1 MRKLSSI
8 IEEKERVGK
17 KVLQLRQETLIK
29 INECEEVYSLSFIF
43 IKMYWRLFQSKR
55 VPAVAPFSSF
65 SFVYPILHWVTKHF
79 VCWV

>member
-43 IKMYWRLFQSKR
+43 IKMY
-55 VPAVAPFSSF
+55 
-65 SFVYPILHWVTKHF
+65 
-79 VCWV
+79 